1 MCRDGIQLNIPEH
14 KCCTDVLVHR
24 MRINAALGKVAAQG
38 VGVLTMTSS
47 VWTESDEGRDGGIS
61 RQDTEGVGKLG
72 L

>member
-1 MCRDGIQLNIPEH
+1 
-14 KCCTDVLVHR
+14 

-38 VGVLTMTSS
+38 VRVLTMTSS

-61 RQDTEGVGKLG
+61 RQDTEGGGKLG